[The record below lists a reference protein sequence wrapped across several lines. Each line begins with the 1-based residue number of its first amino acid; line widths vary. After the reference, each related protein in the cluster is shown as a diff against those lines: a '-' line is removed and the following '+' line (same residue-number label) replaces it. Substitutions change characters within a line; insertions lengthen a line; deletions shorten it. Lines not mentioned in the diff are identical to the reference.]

1 MDKLVNL
8 QSDELIMLE
17 EACVPCLWGKANL
30 SPKNWLKSPGLGSH
44 SRLKGNH
51 ILKVAF

>member
-1 MDKLVNL
+1 
-8 QSDELIMLE
+8 MLL
-17 EACVPCLWGKANL
+17 CLWGKANF

-44 SRLKGNH
+44 PRLKGNR